1 MEVTSIF
8 QRYSENRQKL
18 QDIFADANQLFT
30 DLDAQTALQQM
41 LKNADTLNRDS
52 FKILV
57 VGEFK
62 RGKSTFI
69 NALLGEEVLP
79 AFATPCTAVINEI
92 KYSEEKKAVL
102 HFAQPL
108 PATMPQLAKDV
119 ENYIAQYKNEPS
131 IPPMEIPVDRIEEF
145 VVIPDPGKDQAESIS
160 ESPFSLVEIYWPID
174 LCKNRV
180 EIIDSPG
187 LNEHGTR
194 TKVTTDYL
202 SQVDAVIFVLSCSA
216 LASQSELQAI
226 SDSIIASGHEEIFFV
241 CNRFDEIRD
250 RDKPRIMDYAKKRLG
265 DKTTLDNGIH
275 FLSALNALDA
285 KMDNDDSLL
294 EQSGFPELE
303 KNLISFLVNDR
314 GRLKLLRPAAA
325 LKRQVN
331 TVLRE
336 TIPMQRS
343 MLTTDLSALQKKY
356 EEEKPKL
363 EDAERRRLLV
373 REKITGKCVRIKD
386 YVRREVKAYISNL
399 AREIPDLISGY
410 ETETSISFLS
420 ISNTKKQCEEMTKEL
435 MAKLEADISAN
446 QKEWAQSVLLPEIQ
460 NRIQDMYESSQIDLE
475 KFLKTIDEIKDSL
488 SDNGVNDDQRDVPAW
503 ERIVAAGVGFAFVST
518 GSIIQAGQD
527 GFKGLLKSIIPQ
539 LVVGVGML
547 LIGITNPWV
556 LIPALFATGGISAFL
571 SNSKLEDKLKEKLGA
586 TVKDSLL
593 NASDEKAE
601 KAMDKIAESLDAIVE
616 QADSGMKREIDS
628 IKENV
633 DKILQVKKEG
643 EEKAKAR
650 EQNLLTQQKKA
661 EKIVDSIEELIEA
674 F

>member
-8 QRYSENRQKL
+8 QSYSENRQKL
-18 QDIFADANQLFT
+18 QEIFADANQLFT
-30 DLDAQTALQQM
+30 ELGTQTELQQM
-41 LKNADTLNRDS
+41 LKNADSLNRDS
-52 FKILV
+52 FKVLV
-57 VGEFK
+57 CGEFN

-79 AFATPCTAVINEI
+79 TDVVPCTAIINAI

-108 PATMPQLAKDV
+108 PEKMPKIAKDV
-119 ENYIAQYKNEPS
+119 AAHIAKYKNEHL
-131 IPPMEIPVDRIEEF
+131 IPPLEIPVDSIEEF
-145 VVIPDPGKDQAESIS
+145 VAIPDQYKTASIF
-160 ESPFSLVEIYWPID
+160 ESPFSFVEIYWPID

-202 SQVDAVIFVLSCSA
+202 SQVDAVIFVIACQS
-216 LASQSELQAI
+216 LASQSELQVI
-226 SDSIIASGHEEIFFV
+226 SDSIIACGHEEIFFV
-241 CNRFDEIRD
+241 CNCFDAIRD
-250 RDKPRIMDYAKKRLG
+250 RDKPRIMEYAKNSLG

-275 FLSALNALDA
+275 FLSALNALEA

-294 EQSGFPELE
+294 EESGFPGLE
-303 KNLISFLVNDR
+303 KSLISFLVNDR

-336 TIPMQRS
+336 TIPMQRG

-363 EDAERRRLLV
+363 DDAERRRLLV
-373 REKITGKCVRIKD
+373 REKNTGKCVRIKD
-386 YVRREVKAYISNL
+386 YVRREVKAYISTL
-399 AREIPDLISGY
+399 AHEIPDLINGY

-435 MAKLEADISAN
+435 MAKLEADISIK
-446 QKEWAQSVLLPEIQ
+446 QKEWAQSVLLSEIE
-460 NRIQDMYESSQIDLE
+460 NRIQDMYDSSQVDLE

-503 ERIVAAGVGFAFVST
+503 ERIVAAGVGFALLFQ
-518 GSIIQAGQD
+518 GSIIQAGQE
-527 GFKGLLKSIIPQ
+527 GFKGLVKSLLPQ
-539 LVVGVGML
+539 LGTAL
-547 LIGITNPWV
+547 LLGFLGFTNPWIF
-556 LIPALFATGGISAFL
+556 IPALFATGGISAFL
-571 SNSKLEDKLKEKLGA
+571 SNSKLEEKLREKLGN
-586 TVKDSLL
+586 TVKESLL
-593 NASDEKAE
+593 AASDEKAE
-601 KAMDKIAESLDAIVE
+601 KAMEKIAESLDAIVE
-616 QADSGMKREIDS
+616 QVDSGMKGEIDS

-633 DKILQVKKEG
+633 DEILKVKKEG

-650 EQNLLTQQKKA
+650 EQNLLAQQKKA
-661 EKIVDSIEELIEA
+661 EKIVDSIEEFIEQL
-674 F
+674 